1 MMLRYAAERL
11 ILMAFAL
18 FIIAALIFLVIQL
31 PPGDYL
37 SNEIVQL
44 KAQGDAT
51 GAAKAEYLRKEYSLD
66 KPVIEQFLIWL
77 GVAEGPRGYSGLLQ
91 GNWGYSFEFKKP
103 VADVVDYA
111 LVPTI
116 AVNVLAVI
124 AIYLIALPLGI
135 VAATKQYSL
144 RDYSIAGFAYLAMAT
159 PGFLL
164 ALVVLVYANAWFG
177 VSIGGLVDPQY
188 AESDWTPAK
197 IQSLLAHLTIA
208 VVIIAF
214 SGVGSMIRRLRANL
228 LDELRKPYVIA
239 ARARGVSE
247 TRLLLR
253 YPVRM
258 ALIPFVADIG
268 NLLPSLVSGS
278 VIVSVVLGLPTVGP
292 ILVRALQAQDQFLAG
307 FILLFAAVLT
317 LVGTVVSDLLLG
329 FIDPRV
335 RLGQGLDR

>member
-1 MMLRYAAERL
+1 MLRYAAERL

-44 KAQGDAT
+44 RAQGDAT
-51 GAAKAEYLRKEYSLD
+51 GAAKADYLRKEYSLD
-66 KPVIEQFLIWL
+66 KSVIEQFLVWL

-91 GNWGYSFEFKKP
+91 GDWGYSFEFKKP
-103 VADVVDYA
+103 VADVVGYA
-111 LVPTI
+111 LLPTV

-124 AIYLIALPLGI
+124 AIYLLALPLGI

-144 RDYSIAGFAYLAMAT
+144 RDYAVAGFAYLAMAT

-164 ALVVLVYANAWFG
+164 ALVVLVYANTWFG
-177 VSIGGLVDPQY
+177 VTIGGLVDPQY

-335 RLGQGLDR
+335 RLGQGLER

>member
-1 MMLRYAAERL
+1 MLRYAAERL

-18 FIIAALIFLVIQL
+18 FIIAALIFLIIQL

-44 KAQGDAT
+44 KTQGDAS

-66 KPVIEQFLIWL
+66 KPVIEQFLVWL
-77 GVAEGPRGYSGLLQ
+77 GVAEGPRGHSGLLQ
-91 GNWGYSFEFKKP
+91 GDWGYSFEFKKP
-103 VADVVDYA
+103 VTDVVGYA
-111 LVPTI
+111 LGPTI
-116 AVNVLAVI
+116 LVNVLAVL

-135 VAATKQYSL
+135 VAAAKQYSL
-144 RDYSIAGFAYLAMAT
+144 RDYAIAGFAYFAMAT

-188 AESDWTPAK
+188 ADSDWSPAMV
-197 IQSLLAHLTIA
+197 QSLLAHLAIA
-208 VVIIAF
+208 VIIIAF

-228 LDELRKPYVIA
+228 LDELRKPYVVA

-247 TRLLLR
+247 TRLMLR

-317 LVGTVVSDLLLG
+317 LVGTVISDLLLG
-329 FIDPRV
+329 LIDPRV
-335 RLGQGLDR
+335 RLGQGLER

>member
-66 KPVIEQFLIWL
+66 KPVIEQFLVWI
-77 GVAEGPRGYSGLLQ
+77 GAAEGPRGYSGLLQ
-91 GNWGYSFEFKKP
+91 GDWGYSFEFKKP
-103 VADVVDYA
+103 VADVVGYA
-111 LVPTI
+111 LGPTV

-124 AIYLIALPLGI
+124 AIYLLALPLGI
-135 VAATKQYSL
+135 IAATKQYSL
-144 RDYSIAGFAYLAMAT
+144 RDYAVAGFAYLAMAT

-177 VSIGGLVDPQY
+177 VTIGGLVDPQY
-188 AESDWTPAK
+188 ADSDWTPAK
-197 IQSLLAHLTIA
+197 IQSLAAHLTIA

-214 SGVGSMIRRLRANL
+214 SGVGAMIRRLRANL

-307 FILLFAAVLT
+307 FILLFAAILT

-329 FIDPRV
+329 LIDPRV
-335 RLGQGLDR
+335 RLGQGLER

>member
-66 KPVIEQFLIWL
+66 KPVIEQFLVWL

-91 GNWGYSFEFKKP
+91 GDWGYSFEFKKP
-103 VADVVDYA
+103 VADVVGYA
-111 LVPTI
+111 LGPTI
-116 AVNVLAVI
+116 LVNVLAVF

-135 VAATKQYSL
+135 VAAAKQYSL
-144 RDYSIAGFAYLAMAT
+144 RDYAIAGFAYLAMAT

-177 VSIGGLVDPQY
+177 VTIGGLVDPQF
-188 AESDWTPAK
+188 AESDWTQAK
-197 IQSLLAHLTIA
+197 IQSLVAHLTIA

-214 SGVGSMIRRLRANL
+214 SGVGAMIRRLRANL
-228 LDELRKPYVIA
+228 LDELRKPYVVA

-247 TRLLLR
+247 TRLMLR

-307 FILLFAAVLT
+307 FILLFAAILT
-317 LVGTVVSDLLLG
+317 LVGTVISDLLLG
-329 FIDPRV
+329 LIDPRV
-335 RLGQGLDR
+335 RLGQGLER

>member
-1 MMLRYAAERL
+1 MLRYAAERV
-11 ILMAFAL
+11 ILMVPAL
-18 FIIAALIFLVIQL
+18 VAIAALIFLIIQL

-37 SNEIVQL
+37 SNQIAEL
-44 KAQGDAT
+44 KSQGDLTA
-51 GAAKAEYLRKEYSLD
+51 AAKVEFLRKQHALD
-66 KPVIEQFLIWL
+66 RPVIEQFGIWL
-77 GVAEGPRGYSGLLQ
+77 GVLPGERDFSGLLQ
-91 GNWGYSFEFKKP
+91 GDWGWSFEFDKP

-111 LVPTI
+111 LGPTV

-135 VAATKQYSL
+135 IAAVRQYSV
-144 RDYSIAGFAYLAMAT
+144 RDYLIAAFAYVAMAT

-164 ALVVLVYANAWFG
+164 ALVILIYANAWFG
-177 VSIGGLVDPQY
+177 VSMGGLYDPQY
-188 AESDWTPAK
+188 ADAPWTVEKVA
-197 IQSLLAHLTIA
+197 SLAAHLA
-208 VVIIAF
+208 VAVIVIAF
-214 SGVGSMIRRLRANL
+214 TGVGAMIRRLRANL

-239 ARARGVSE
+239 ARARGISE

-258 ALIPFVADIG
+258 AMIPFIADIG

-278 VIVSVVLGLPTVGP
+278 VIVSVVLSLPTVGP
-292 ILVRALQAQDQFLAG
+292 MLVAALKSQDQFLAG

-329 FIDPRV
+329 LIDPRV
-335 RLGQGLDR
+335 RVGQGLER

>member
-66 KPVIEQFLIWL
+66 KPMIEQFLVWL

-91 GNWGYSFEFKKP
+91 GDWGYSFEFKKP
-103 VADVVDYA
+103 VADVVGYA
-111 LVPTI
+111 LGPTI
-116 AVNVLAVI
+116 LVNVLAVF

-135 VAATKQYSL
+135 LAAAKQYSL
-144 RDYSIAGFAYLAMAT
+144 RDYAIAGFAYLAMAT

-164 ALVVLVYANAWFG
+164 ALVVLVYANACFG
-177 VSIGGLVDPQY
+177 VTIGGLVDPQY

-214 SGVGSMIRRLRANL
+214 SGVGAMIRRLRANL
-228 LDELRKPYVIA
+228 LDELRKPYVVA

-247 TRLLLR
+247 TRLMLR

-317 LVGTVVSDLLLG
+317 LVGTVISDLLLG
-329 FIDPRV
+329 LIDPRV
-335 RLGQGLDR
+335 RLGQGLER

>member
-44 KAQGDAT
+44 RAQGDAT
-51 GAAKAEYLRKEYSLD
+51 GAAKAEYLRREYSLD
-66 KPVIEQFLIWL
+66 RPVFEQFLIWL
-77 GVAEGPRGYSGLLQ
+77 GVAEGPRGFSGLVQ
-91 GNWGYSFEFKKP
+91 GDWGYSFEFKKP
-103 VADVVDYA
+103 VADVVGYA
-111 LVPTI
+111 LGPTVL
-116 AVNVLAVI
+116 VNVLAVF

-135 VAATKQYSL
+135 VAAAKQYSL
-144 RDYSIAGFAYLAMAT
+144 RDYAIAGFAYLAMAT

-177 VSIGGLVDPQY
+177 VTIGGLVDPQY
-188 AESDWTPAK
+188 AEADWSLAK
-197 IQSLLAHLTIA
+197 VQSLVAHVTIA
-208 VVIIAF
+208 VIIIAF

-228 LDELRKPYVIA
+228 LDELRKPYVVA

-247 TRLLLR
+247 TRLMLR

-307 FILLFAAVLT
+307 FILLFAAILT

-329 FIDPRV
+329 LIDPRV
-335 RLGQGLDR
+335 RLGQGLER

>member
-1 MMLRYAAERL
+1 MLRYAAERL
-11 ILMAFAL
+11 VLMAFAL

-66 KPVIEQFLIWL
+66 RPVFEQFLIWL
-77 GVAEGPRGYSGLLQ
+77 GVAEGPRGFSGLLQ
-91 GNWGYSFEFKKP
+91 GDWGYSFEFKKP
-103 VADVVDYA
+103 VADVVGYA
-111 LVPTI
+111 LGPTI
-116 AVNVLAVI
+116 LVNVLAVF

-135 VAATKQYSL
+135 VAAAKQYSL
-144 RDYSIAGFAYLAMAT
+144 RDYAIAGFAYFAMAT

-164 ALVVLVYANAWFG
+164 ALVVLVYANTWFG
-177 VSIGGLVDPQY
+177 VTIGGLVDPQY
-188 AESDWTPAK
+188 ADAEWSPAK
-197 IQSLLAHLTIA
+197 VQSLFAHVAIA
-208 VVIIAF
+208 VIIIAF
-214 SGVGSMIRRLRANL
+214 SGVGAMIRRLRANL
-228 LDELRKPYVIA
+228 LDELRKPYVVA

-307 FILLFAAVLT
+307 FILLFAAILT

-329 FIDPRV
+329 LIDPRV
-335 RLGQGLDR
+335 RLGQGLER

>member
-51 GAAKAEYLRKEYSLD
+51 GAAKAEYLRTEYSLD
-66 KPVIEQFLIWL
+66 KPVIEQFLVWL

-91 GNWGYSFEFKKP
+91 GDWGYSFEFKKP
-103 VADVVDYA
+103 VADVVGYA
-111 LVPTI
+111 LGPTV

-124 AIYLIALPLGI
+124 AIYLLALPLGI
-135 VAATKQYSL
+135 IAATKQYSL
-144 RDYSIAGFAYLAMAT
+144 RDYAVAGFAYLAMAT

-177 VSIGGLVDPQY
+177 VTIGGLVDPQY
-188 AESDWTPAK
+188 ADSDWTPAK
-197 IQSLLAHLTIA
+197 IQSLAAHLTIA

-214 SGVGSMIRRLRANL
+214 SGVGAMIRRLRANL
-228 LDELRKPYVIA
+228 LDELRKPYVVA

-307 FILLFAAVLT
+307 FILLFAAILT

-329 FIDPRV
+329 LIDPRV
-335 RLGQGLDR
+335 RLGQGLER

>member
-11 ILMAFAL
+11 VLMAFAL

-44 KAQGDAT
+44 KAQGDAS

-66 KPVIEQFLIWL
+66 RPVLEQFLIWL
-77 GVAEGPRGYSGLLQ
+77 GVAEGPRGFSGLLQ
-91 GNWGYSFEFKKP
+91 GDWGYSFEFKKP
-103 VADVVDYA
+103 VADVVGYA
-111 LVPTI
+111 LGPTI
-116 AVNVLAVI
+116 LVNVLAVF

-135 VAATKQYSL
+135 VAAANQYSL
-144 RDYSIAGFAYLAMAT
+144 RDYAIAGFAYFAMAT

-177 VSIGGLVDPQY
+177 VTIGGLVDPQY
-188 AESDWTPAK
+188 ADAEWSAAK
-197 IQSLLAHLTIA
+197 VQSLVAHVTIA
-208 VVIIAF
+208 VIIIAF
-214 SGVGSMIRRLRANL
+214 SGVGAMIRRLRANL
-228 LDELRKPYVIA
+228 LDELRKPYVVA

-307 FILLFAAVLT
+307 FILLFAAILT

-329 FIDPRV
+329 LIDPRV
-335 RLGQGLDR
+335 RLGQGLER

>member
-66 KPVIEQFLIWL
+66 KPVIEQFLVWL

-91 GNWGYSFEFKKP
+91 GDWGYSFEFKKP
-103 VADVVDYA
+103 VADVVGYA
-111 LVPTI
+111 LGPTV

-124 AIYLIALPLGI
+124 AIYLLALPLGI
-135 VAATKQYSL
+135 IAATKQYSF
-144 RDYSIAGFAYLAMAT
+144 RDYAVAGFAYLAMAT

-164 ALVVLVYANAWFG
+164 ALVVLVYANTWFG
-177 VSIGGLVDPQY
+177 VTIGGLVDPQY
-188 AESDWTPAK
+188 ADSDWTPAK
-197 IQSLLAHLTIA
+197 IQSLAAHLTIA

-214 SGVGSMIRRLRANL
+214 SGVGAMIRRLRANL

-307 FILLFAAVLT
+307 FILLFAAILT

-329 FIDPRV
+329 LIDPRV
-335 RLGQGLDR
+335 RLGQGLER

>member
-1 MMLRYAAERL
+1 MLRYAAERL

-44 KAQGDAT
+44 KTQGDAT

-66 KPVIEQFLIWL
+66 KPVIEQFLVWL

-91 GNWGYSFEFKKP
+91 GDWGYSFEFKKP
-103 VADVVDYA
+103 VADVVGYA
-111 LVPTI
+111 LGPTV

-124 AIYLIALPLGI
+124 AIYLLALPLGI
-135 VAATKQYSL
+135 IAATKQYSL
-144 RDYSIAGFAYLAMAT
+144 RDYAVAGFAYLAMAT

-177 VSIGGLVDPQY
+177 VTIGGLVDPQY

-197 IQSLLAHLTIA
+197 IQSLAAHLTIA

-214 SGVGSMIRRLRANL
+214 SGVGAMIRRLRANL
-228 LDELRKPYVIA
+228 LDELRKPYVVA

-307 FILLFAAVLT
+307 FILLFAAILT

-329 FIDPRV
+329 LIDPRV
-335 RLGQGLDR
+335 RLGQGLER

>member
-51 GAAKAEYLRKEYSLD
+51 GAAKAEYLRKAYSLD
-66 KPVIEQFLIWL
+66 KPMIEQFLVWL

-91 GNWGYSFEFKKP
+91 GDWGYSFEFKKP
-103 VADVVDYA
+103 VADVVGYA
-111 LVPTI
+111 LGPTI
-116 AVNVLAVI
+116 LVNVLAVF

-135 VAATKQYSL
+135 LAAAKQYSL
-144 RDYSIAGFAYLAMAT
+144 RDYAIAGFAYLAMAT

-177 VSIGGLVDPQY
+177 VTIGGLVDPQY

-214 SGVGSMIRRLRANL
+214 SGVGAMIRRLRANL
-228 LDELRKPYVIA
+228 LDELRKPYVVA

-247 TRLLLR
+247 TRLMLR

-317 LVGTVVSDLLLG
+317 LVGTVISDLLLG
-329 FIDPRV
+329 LIDPRV
-335 RLGQGLDR
+335 RLGQGLER